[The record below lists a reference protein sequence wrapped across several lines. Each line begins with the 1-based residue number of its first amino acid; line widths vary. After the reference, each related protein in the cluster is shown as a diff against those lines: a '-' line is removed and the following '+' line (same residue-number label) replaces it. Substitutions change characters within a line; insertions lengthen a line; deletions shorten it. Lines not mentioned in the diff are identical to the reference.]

1 MPSPRHRRA
10 VNHEDWEFEVLLT
23 GLLYGGALV
32 VVLLIFGQFRSHRV
46 RQPVLLLVSYGL
58 YLTWGLWFGVVLLT
72 STVMNFLVG
81 RWLRRQP
88 TSGIL
93 WIGLGTNL
101 AFLAV
106 FKYIPGIAVSIP
118 LASLQKFS
126 HLALPLGISFWTF
139 QAMSYL
145 LDLYRGEELDPS
157 FVEFALYMAFFPV
170 TISGPIC
177 RMPEMLPQFRSEERV
192 SRHDIGSGL
201 CRVATGLLMMQIAQL
216 LGKGILGGEGING
229 GFDQLTRWSGP
240 DVWCLAFGYG
250 LQLFFDFAG
259 YSHVAIGAAK
269 ILGFTVPENFAQ
281 PFASTTP
288 SIFWTRWHMSLSF
301 WIRDYVFL
309 PLAVLRREVW
319 WRNLTLVISMVLFGL
334 WHKGSLLFLLW
345 GGYQGILLVL
355 HRQSQGLQRRLRWEP
370 SAAIWTPISWMVTI
384 TLISAGW
391 ILFRA
396 NSLPQTAQMLSS
408 IVSPASYLEHFLP
421 WSLYLLVVGLAI
433 AYAAV
438 LLVINSLDRYAER
451 IGATSPS
458 EIVEVMVRDRWAWL
472 TPMWAAASLLV
483 MTMMERQSGAANVF
497 MYRFF

>member
-1 MPSPRHRRA
+1 M
-10 VNHEDWEFEVLLT
+10 LLT
-23 GLLYGGALV
+23 GLLYGVALF
-32 VVLLIFGQFRSHRV
+32 VVLLIFGKFRSLRV
-46 RQPVLLLVSYGL
+46 RQGFLLVASYAL
-58 YLTWGLWFGVVLLT
+58 YLTWGVWFGIVLLA

-81 RWLRRQP
+81 RWLKRQP
-88 TSGIL
+88 TAAVL
-93 WIGLGTNL
+93 WTGL
-101 AFLAV
+101 AFNLGLLAI

-118 LASLQKFS
+118 FASLQKFS

-177 RMPEMLPQFRSEERV
+177 RMPEMLPQFRSQERI
-192 SRHDIGSGL
+192 SRHDIGQGL
-201 CRVATGLLMMQIAQL
+201 CRIATGVLMMQIAQL
-216 LGKGILGGEGING
+216 LGKGVLGGAGISG
-229 GFDQLTRWSGP
+229 GFDHLTCWSGP

-259 YSHVAIGAAK
+259 YSHVAIGAAR
-269 ILGFTVPENFAQ
+269 ILGFTVPENFAR

-319 WRNLTLVISMVLFGL
+319 WRNLALVVSMVLFGL
-334 WHKGSLLFLLW
+334 WHKGSVLFVLW

-355 HRQSQGLQRRLRWEP
+355 HRQWQVLQRRLKWEP
-370 SAAIWTPISWMVTI
+370 RPAIWTPASWVVTL
-384 TLISAGW
+384 TLVSAGW

-396 NSLPQTAQMLSS
+396 NSLPQAAQMLAAV
-408 IVSPASYLEHFLP
+408 VSPASYLDHTLP
-421 WSLYLLVVGLAI
+421 RSLYLLVAGLAV

-438 LLVINSLDRYAER
+438 LSVINSLDRYAER
-451 IGATSPS
+451 LGVDAATSPS
-458 EIVEVMVRDRWAWL
+458 EVVEIMVQERWVWVA
-472 TPMWAAASLLV
+472 PMWAAASLLV
-483 MTMMERQSGAANVF
+483 VTMMERQSGGANVF

>member
-1 MPSPRHRRA
+1 MKSL
-10 VNHEDWEFEVLLT
+10 EFGMLLT
-23 GLLYGGALV
+23 GLLYGS
-32 VVLLIFGQFRSHRV
+32 VLLIGSLVFEKFRSRRI
-46 RQPVLLLVSYGL
+46 RQSFLLVASYAL
-58 YLTWGLWFGVVLLT
+58 YLTWGMWFGVVLLT

-81 RWLRRQP
+81 RWLKRQP
-88 TSGIL
+88 TATVL
-93 WIGLGTNL
+93 WTGLAFNL
-101 AFLAV
+101 ALLAV
-106 FKYIPGIAVSIP
+106 FKYIPGVAVSIP
-118 LASLQKFS
+118 IASLQKFS

-192 SRHDIGSGL
+192 SRHDIGRGL
-201 CRVATGLLMMQIAQL
+201 CRIATGLLMMQTAQL

-229 GFDQLTRWSGP
+229 GFDHLTRWSGL

-269 ILGFTVPENFAQ
+269 VLGFTVPENFAR

-288 SIFWTRWHMSLSF
+288 SVFWTRWHMSLSF

-319 WRNLTLVISMVLFGL
+319 WRNLALVISMVLFGL
-334 WHKGSLLFLLW
+334 WHKGSLLFVLW
-345 GGYQGILLVL
+345 GSYHGILLVL
-355 HRQSQGLQRRLRWEP
+355 HRQSQGLQRRLKWEP
-370 SAAIWTPISWMVTI
+370 PAAIWTPVSWMVTI

-396 NSLPQTAQMLSS
+396 NSLPQAAQMLAAV
-408 IVSPASYLEHFLP
+408 VSPASYLDHVLP
-421 WSLYLLVVGLAI
+421 RSLYLLVMGLAV

-438 LLVINSLDRYAER
+438 LFVINSLDRYSQRLGMEP
-451 IGATSPS
+451 ATSRS
-458 EIVEVMVRDRWAWL
+458 EIVKVMVRDRWVWVA
-472 TPMWAAASLLV
+472 PMWAAASLLIV
-483 MTMMERQSGAANVF
+483 TMMERQSGGANVF

>member
-1 MPSPRHRRA
+1 M
-10 VNHEDWEFEVLLT
+10 LLT
-23 GLLYGGALV
+23 GLLYGFA
-32 VVLLIFGQFRSHRV
+32 LLIGLLVFRKFSSLRV
-46 RQPVLLLVSYGL
+46 RQVFLLLASYTL
-58 YLTWGLWFGVVLLT
+58 YLTWGLWFGIVLLA
-72 STVMNFLVG
+72 STVMNFMVG
-81 RWLRRQP
+81 RWLKRQS
-88 TSGIL
+88 TAAVL
-93 WIGLGTNL
+93 WAGLGFNL
-101 AFLAV
+101 ALLAI

-118 LASLQKFS
+118 IASLQKFS

-145 LDLYRGEELDPS
+145 LDLYLGEELDPS

-177 RMPEMLPQFRSEERV
+177 RMPEMLPQFRSEERI
-192 SRHDIGSGL
+192 SRHDVGRGL
-201 CRVATGLLMMQIAQL
+201 CRIATGMLMMQIAQL

-229 GFDQLTRWSGP
+229 GFDHLTRWSGL

-259 YSHVAIGAAK
+259 YSHVAIGAAR
-269 ILGFTVPENFAQ
+269 ILGFTVPENFAR

-319 WRNLTLVISMVLFGL
+319 WRNLALFISMVLFGL
-334 WHKGSLLFLLW
+334 WHKGSLLFVLW

-355 HRQSQGLQRRLRWEP
+355 HRQWQGLQRRLKWEP
-370 SAAIWTPISWMVTI
+370 PAAIWTPVSWAVTI

-391 ILFRA
+391 LLFRA
-396 NSLPQTAQMLSS
+396 NSLPQAAQMLAAV
-408 IVSPASYLEHFLP
+408 VSPASYLDHILP
-421 WSLYLLVVGLAI
+421 WSLYLLVAGLAL

-438 LLVINSLDRYAER
+438 LFVIGSLDRYAER
-451 IGATSPS
+451 LGLDAATSRS
-458 EIVEVMVRDRWAWL
+458 EIVEIIVRERWVWVA
-472 TPMWAAASLLV
+472 PMWAASSLLV
-483 MTMMERQSGAANVF
+483 VTIMERQSGGANVF

>member
-1 MPSPRHRRA
+1 MP
-10 VNHEDWEFEVLLT
+10 LT
-23 GLLYGGALV
+23 GLPYGIA
-32 VVLLIFGQFRSHRV
+32 LLIGLLVFEKFRSLRV
-46 RQPVLLLVSYGL
+46 RQVFLLVASYGL
-58 YLTWGLWFGVVLLT
+58 YRTWGVWFGVVLLA
-72 STVMNFLVG
+72 STVINFLVG
-81 RWLRRQP
+81 RWLKRQP
-88 TSGIL
+88 TAAVL
-93 WIGLGTNL
+93 WTGLGFNL
-101 AFLAV
+101 ALLAV
-106 FKYIPGIAVSIP
+106 FKYIPGIAASVP
-118 LASLQKFS
+118 FASLQQFS

-177 RMPEMLPQFRSEERV
+177 RMPEMLPQFRSEERI
-192 SRHDIGSGL
+192 SRHDMGRGL
-201 CRVATGLLMMQIAQL
+201 CRVAAGLLMMQIAQL
-216 LGKGILGGEGING
+216 LDKGILGGEGITG
-229 GFDQLTRWSGP
+229 GFDHLTRWTGL

-259 YSHVAIGAAK
+259 YSHVAIGAAR
-269 ILGFTVPENFAQ
+269 ILGFTVPENFAR
-281 PFASTTP
+281 PFASMTP

-319 WRNLTLVISMVLFGL
+319 WRNLALVVSMIFFGL
-334 WHKGSLLFLLW
+334 WHKGSLLFVLW

-355 HRQSQGLQRRLRWEP
+355 HRQWQGLQRRLKWEP
-370 SAAIWTPISWMVTI
+370 PAAIWTPASWVVTM

-396 NSLPQTAQMLSS
+396 NSLPQAARMLAAV
-408 IVSPASYLEHFLP
+408 VSPASYLDHTLP
-421 WSLYLLVVGLAI
+421 RSLYLLVVGVAI

-438 LLVINSLDRYAER
+438 LSAINSLDRYAER
-451 IGATSPS
+451 LGVDAATSRS
-458 EIVEVMVRDRWAWL
+458 EIVEIMVRDRWVWVA
-472 TPMWAAASLLV
+472 PMWAATSLLV
-483 MTMMERQSGAANVF
+483 ATMLERQSGAANVF